1 VLELGE
7 ERCPWGGRGVAEQ
20 WPPQPR
26 FPPLFLPIKI
36 REREE
41 EKRKRKGDGE
51 EDEEEKEK
59 KRKKRKKEIE
69 RERAER
75 RERKGEEEAEKRKKK
90 KRREREKEKTEQTAD
105 DNSRASS
112 RQVSFLPSLIRL
124 LFSFHWH
131 AERNSRSATNE

>member
-1 VLELGE
+1 MLELGE
-7 ERCPWGGRGVAEQ
+7 ERCPWGGRGAAEQ

-36 REREE
+36 GEREE

-59 KRKKRKKEIE
+59 KRKKETE

-75 RERKGEEEAEKRKKK
+75 RERKGEEEAEKRKK
-90 KRREREKEKTEQTAD
+90 RGEREKEKTEQTAD

>member
-59 KRKKRKKEIE
+59 KRKKEKRRPRERGPRDE
-69 RERAER
+69 REKEKKKQK
-75 RERKGEEEAEKRKKK
+75 REKK